1 MKKIYLTTVLIVG
14 LYTISSGQTYNTSF
28 GDFTGTTGSA
38 NSFFGHSAGKDNL
51 SGYRNSYFGAFSGL
65 HTTIGR
71 NNTFMG
77 VYSGEQTT
85 TGENNIFIGFRSG
98 KLTTSGSGNTFVGA
112 SAGESNTIGGNN
124 LYLGNYAGFSNLT
137 GTQNVF
143 IGAGAGYYETG
154 SNKLHINNQ
163 AGGNSLIF
171 GDFTTDQI
179 GIYTD
184 SLLERLTVSGAIN
197 LGTTTAK
204 NEGSIRF
211 TGDDFEGRVAGT
223 WVSLTYV
230 PNAGGQFRSYN
241 TNLGD
246 STGTTGAGN
255 SFFGHSAG
263 RDNLS
268 GTRNS
273 FFGMYAGLRNTTGK
287 ANSFLG
293 VNSGEVNTT
302 GSNNTF
308 LGHNSGNLNTDGSG
322 NTFVGGRAGYSNQ
335 SGGDNVYIGRY
346 AGHDNTVGE
355 KNVFIGAGAGFV
367 ETGSNK
373 LHINNQAAGTSLIS
387 GDFSTDKVGI
397 NAANLLETL
406 TVNGAINI
414 GSTNGLNDG
423 SIRYTGVDFEGRL
436 NGNWE
441 SLTAVGAAFD
451 EKEWQDKYNTLEEE
465 LNTLKE
471 ELENIKVL
479 VEALSSSN
487 DESNSGNNEKNESGI
502 KLGQSVP
509 NPGRADSD
517 VSISYKFRPESKGK
531 IVVYTGE
538 GEVVHTAQ
546 LNSRKD
552 VLIIQAGTLSPGNYL
567 YSLTVDGEL
576 VTTLRMILK

>member
-1 MKKIYLTTVLIVG
+1 MKFFYLTTLLIIG

-77 VYSGEQTT
+77 VYSGEQNT
-85 TGENNIFIGFRSG
+85 TGENNIFIGYRSG
-98 KLTTSGSGNTFVGA
+98 KLATSGSGNTFVGA

-397 NAANLLETL
+397 NAANLVETL

-436 NGNWE
+436 NGNWK
-441 SLTAVGAAFD
+441 SLTAVGAFD

-465 LNTLKE
+465 LNALKTE
-471 ELENIKVL
+471 IENIKEL
-479 VEALSSSN
+479 LTALSAST
-487 DESNSGNNEKNESGI
+487 DEPNSGNNGNNSGI
-502 KLGQSVP
+502 KLGQSAP
-509 NPGRADSD
+509 NPGT
-517 VSISYKFRPESKGK
+517 VSIDVDIPYNFPAKSNGI
-531 IVVYTGE
+531 IVVYTLDGE
-538 GEVVHTAQ
+538 LVY
-546 LNSRKD
+546 NSPTLDSSKN
-552 VLIIQAGTLSPGNYL
+552 VLIISAGTLSPGTYA
-567 YSLTVDGEL
+567 YSLL
-576 VTTLRMILK
+576 VGGKIKLSKRMIIEE